1 MDLHIEL
8 YEIFFSV
15 YDAVIGDNDESGED
29 DEDDMEDDVQSIS
42 SSSSSIC
49 NGHGVDDD
57 IQGSNS
63 ESD

>member
-1 MDLHIEL
+1 MWRMDLHIEL

-15 YDAVIGDNDESGED
+15 DDAVIGDNDESGED

-57 IQGSNS
+57 I
-63 ESD
+63 